1 MSINWFPGHMHK
13 AAKNMRKLVEKVDM
27 VIEVLD
33 ARIPYSSD
41 NPLLAEIRHHKP
53 CIKILNKCDLA
64 DDETTRAWQDFL
76 EQEKFVKTLALDQN
90 QKDVISKI
98 TQLTY
103 KLAPQNKNSSTAI
116 QAMIMGIPNV
126 GKSSLINK
134 LASKAIAKTG
144 NEPAVT
150 KHQQQ
155 IKISDELTLFD
166 TPGMLWPKF
175 AHPNTGYRLALTGA
189 IRDTAI
195 DYDDVAFFA
204 ADYFMNAHPEVLKER
219 YQINELPDTELE
231 LLEFIGAKRGCLVAG
246 KRVDLLKV
254 SRLFVNDYRNGSLG
268 KMTLE
273 TPAMMKAEIKEVE
286 ELQRQRDDKKA
297 SRKQQFNT
305 TKSKSK

>member
-13 AAKNMRKLVEKVDM
+13 AAKDMRKLISKMDM

-41 NPLLAEIRHHKP
+41 NPLLKEIRNNKP

-64 DDETTRAWQDFL
+64 DAEKTSVWQAFL
-76 EQEKFVKTLALDQN
+76 EQEQSVKTLALDETQR
-90 QKDVISKI
+90 DVASRLI
-98 TQLTY
+98 QLTA
-103 KLAPQNKNSSTAI
+103 KLAPAKKDSGTAI

-134 LASKAIAKTG
+134 LASKAIARTG

-150 KHQQQ
+150 KNQQQ
-155 IKISDELTLFD
+155 IKVNDDLTLFD

-195 DYDDVAFFA
+195 DYDDIAFFA
-204 ADYFMNAHPEVLKER
+204 AEYLMQAEPDALKER
-219 YQINELPDTELE
+219 YQLAELPATELE
-231 LLEFIGAKRGCLVAG
+231 LLESIGTKRGCLTAG
-246 KRVDLLKV
+246 KRVDLLKA
-254 SRLFVNDYRNGSLG
+254 SRVLIQDFRDGSLG
-268 KMTLE
+268 RITLE
-273 TPAMMKAEIKEVE
+273 TPQMMEQELKEADE
-286 ELQRQRDDKKA
+286 FQRQRAAKKEA
-297 SRKQQFNT
+297 RKQRY
-305 TKSKSK
+305 KSTRR